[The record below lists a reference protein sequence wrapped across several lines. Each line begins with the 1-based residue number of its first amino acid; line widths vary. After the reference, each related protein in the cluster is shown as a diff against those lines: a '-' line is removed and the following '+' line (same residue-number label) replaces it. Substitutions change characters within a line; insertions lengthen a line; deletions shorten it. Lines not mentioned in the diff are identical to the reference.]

1 MIDIP
6 EAQRRLLK
14 KLFLCIGIEK
24 FEKYLTEICGFLP
37 VIAALLSPRPPL
49 NNKPLIHNGLAVFY
63 AFFPKIPKF
72 RGKIGEKIRVFS
84 NLTVFDL
91 QCLSFTCMYLHVE
104 VIFHPIVLS
113 ELFNYLRLLS
123 YKCSILDFSMLIR
136 LTISFTYLHLLS
148 SSCRYRLYTFRVK
161 MHVLTCT
168 CIYLHVKVAF
178 ICYN

>member
-1 MIDIP
+1 MCLFCFYDI
-6 EAQRRLLK
+6 
-14 KLFLCIGIEK
+14 
-24 FEKYLTEICGFLP
+24 
-37 VIAALLSPRPPL
+37 
-49 NNKPLIHNGLAVFY
+49 
-63 AFFPKIPKF
+63 
-72 RGKIGEKIRVFS
+72 IR
-84 NLTVFDL
+84 TVFDL

-136 LTISFTYLHLLS
+136 QTISFTYLHLLS

-168 CIYLHVKVAF
+168 CIYLHVKVDLFVTINRKLNQISDRVLKMPMQASSSLSMAVF
-178 ICYN
+178 SRFATLGLDDLLRHYIY